1 MALEEFILLGDALWL
16 DFVNSAR
23 GRTAASPDRLRDP
36 DAWARWSSLQHLDGG
51 IDLVSFPRMLEFRTR
66 LTELAEAMHDG
77 RAATGGVIAL
87 LNEHLGRTAGRQQ
100 LTRVGGRWQLRFAA
114 LQPPAALEAIAR
126 SAAATL
132 ADGRVAVRRCSGE
145 GCSLLFT
152 DDSAHGSR
160 RWCDAAECGRDARV
174 ERRRGL
180 RR

>member
-23 GRTAASPDRLRDP
+23 GRTAASPDRLSDP
-36 DAWARWSSLQHLDGG
+36 DAWGRWSSLHHLDDAGAP
-51 IDLVSFPRMLEFRTR
+51 VPFAQVLELRAR

-77 RAATGGVIAL
+77 RVAPAGVIAV

-100 LTRVGGRWQLRFAA
+100 LTRLGGEWRLRFAPLRA
-114 LQPPAALEAIAR
+114 PAPLAAIAR

-132 ADGRVAVRRCSGE
+132 ADGRTAVRRCAGE
-145 GCSLLFT
+145 NCSLLFT
-152 DDSAHGSR
+152 DDSADGSR
-160 RWCDAAECGRDARV
+160 RWCDTAECGRDARI

>member
-1 MALEEFILLGDALWL
+1 
-16 DFVNSAR
+16 
-23 GRTAASPDRLRDP
+23 
-36 DAWARWSSLQHLDGG
+36 
-51 IDLVSFPRMLEFRTR
+51 
-66 LTELAEAMHDG
+66 
-77 RAATGGVIAL
+77 
-87 LNEHLGRTAGRQQ
+87 
-100 LTRVGGRWQLRFAA
+100 VGGEWRLRFAP
-114 LQPPAALEAIAR
+114 LRPPAPLEAIAR

-132 ADGRVAVRRCSGE
+132 ADGRMAVRRCSGE

>member
-23 GRTAASPDRLRDP
+23 GRRAASPDRLSDP
-36 DAWARWSSLQHLDGG
+36 DAWVRWSSLQHLDHAGE
-51 IDLVSFPRMLEFRTR
+51 LVPFGEILEFRAR

-77 RAATGGVIAL
+77 RVTPGGVIAV
-87 LNEHLGRTAGRQQ
+87 LNMHLGHTAGRQQ
-100 LTRVGGRWQLRFAA
+100 LTRVSGEWRLRFAP
-114 LQPPAALEAIAR
+114 LRPLGPLEAIAR

-132 ADGRVAVRRCSGE
+132 ADGRMAVRRCAAE

-152 DDSAHGSR
+152 DDSAGGSR
-160 RWCDAAECGRDARV
+160 RWCDAAECGRDARI

>member
-23 GRTAASPDRLRDP
+23 GRIAASPDRLSDP
-36 DAWARWSSLQHLDGG
+36 DAWARWSSLQHLDGAG
-51 IDLVSFPRMLEFRTR
+51 DLVPFAQILEFRAR

-77 RAATGGVIAL
+77 RVTPAGVIAV

-100 LTRVGGRWQLRFAA
+100 LTRVGGEWRLRFAP
-114 LQPPAALEAIAR
+114 LRPPGAARGDRPLRRGHAGGR
-126 SAAATL
+126 
-132 ADGRVAVRRCSGE
+132 ADGRPPLRGE

-152 DDSAHGSR
+152 DDSADGSR
-160 RWCDAAECGRDARV
+160 RWCDAAECGRDARI

>member
-23 GRTAASPDRLRDP
+23 GRIAASPDRLPDP
-36 DAWARWSSLQHLDGG
+36 DAWARWSSLQHLDGAG
-51 IDLVSFPRMLEFRTR
+51 DLVSFPRMLEFRAR

-77 RAATGGVIAL
+77 GVATAGVIAV
-87 LNEHLGRTAGRQQ
+87 LNEHLGRTDGRQQ
-100 LTRVGGRWQLRFAA
+100 LTRVGGRWRLRFAP
-114 LQPPAALEAIAR
+114 LRPPAPLEAIAR

-132 ADGRVAVRRCSGE
+132 ADERVAVRRCSAE

-160 RWCDAAECGRDARV
+160 RWCDPAECGRDARV

>member
-23 GRTAASPDRLRDP
+23 GRIAASPDRLPDP
-36 DAWARWSSLQHLDGG
+36 DAWARWSSLQQLDSAGG
-51 IDLVSFPRMLEFRTR
+51 VVTFPQILEFRTR

-77 RAATGGVIAL
+77 RVTPAGVIAV
-87 LNEHLGRTAGRQQ
+87 LNEHLGRTAGRQR
-100 LTRVGGRWQLRFAA
+100 LTRVGGEWQLRFAP
-114 LQPPAALEAIAR
+114 LRPPAPLEAIAR

-132 ADGRVAVRRCSGE
+132 ANRQLAVRRCAGE

-152 DDSAHGSR
+152 DDSADGSR
-160 RWCDAAECGRDARV
+160 RWCDAAECGRDARI

>member
-23 GRTAASPDRLRDP
+23 GRIAASPDRLSDP
-36 DAWARWSSLQHLDGG
+36 DAWARWSSLQQLDSAGR
-51 IDLVSFPRMLEFRTR
+51 VVTFPQILEFRTR

-77 RAATGGVIAL
+77 RVTPTGVIAV

-100 LTRVGGRWQLRFAA
+100 LTRVGGEWQLRFAP
-114 LQPPAALEAIAR
+114 LRPPAPLEAIAR

-132 ADGRVAVRRCSGE
+132 ANRQLAVRRCAGA

-152 DDSAHGSR
+152 DDSADGSR
-160 RWCDAAECGRDARV
+160 RWCDAAECGRDARI

>member
-23 GRTAASPDRLRDP
+23 GRIAASPDRLHDP
-36 DAWARWSSLQHLDGG
+36 DAWARWSSLQHLDGAG
-51 IDLVSFPRMLEFRTR
+51 DLVSFPQMLELRAR
-66 LTELAEAMHDG
+66 LAELAEAMHDG
-77 RAATGGVIAL
+77 RAAPAGAIAV

-100 LTRVGGRWQLRFAA
+100 LTRVGGEWRLRFAP
-114 LQPPAALEAIAR
+114 LRPPAPLEAIAR

-132 ADGRVAVRRCSGE
+132 ADERMAVRRCSGE

>member
-1 MALEEFILLGDALWL
+1 MPLEEFILLGDALWL

-23 GRTAASPDRLRDP
+23 GRIAASPDRLADP
-36 DAWARWSSLQHLDGG
+36 DAWTRWSSLQHLDGAG
-51 IDLVSFPRMLEFRTR
+51 DPVPFAQVLELRSR

-77 RAATGGVIAL
+77 RVAPAGVIAV
-87 LNEHLGRTAGRQQ
+87 LNDHLGRTTGRQQ
-100 LTRVGGRWQLRFAA
+100 LTRVGGEWRLRFAPLRA
-114 LQPPAALEAIAR
+114 PAPLEAIAR

-132 ADGRVAVRRCSGE
+132 ADGRTAVRRCAGE

-152 DDSAHGSR
+152 DDSADGGR
-160 RWCDAAECGRDARV
+160 RWCDAAECGRDARF

>member
-1 MALEEFILLGDALWL
+1 MPLEEFILLGDALWL

-23 GRTAASPDRLRDP
+23 GRIAASPDRLSDP
-36 DAWARWSSLQHLDGG
+36 DAWARWASLQHLDRAG
-51 IDLVSFPRMLEFRTR
+51 DLVPFAEILEFRAR

-77 RAATGGVIAL
+77 RVTPTGVIAV
-87 LNEHLGRTAGRQQ
+87 LNEQLGRTAGRQQ
-100 LTRVGGRWQLRFAA
+100 LTRLGGEWRLRFAP
-114 LQPPAALEAIAR
+114 LRPPAPLEAIAR

-132 ADGRVAVRRCSGE
+132 ADGRMAVRRCSGE

-160 RWCDAAECGRDARV
+160 RWCDAAECGRDVRI

>member
-23 GRTAASPDRLRDP
+23 GRFAASPDCLPDP
-36 DAWARWSSLQHLDGG
+36 DAWARWSSLQHLDGTG
-51 IDLVSFPRMLEFRTR
+51 DPVPFARILEFRSR
-66 LTELAEAMHDG
+66 LTGLAEAMHDG
-77 RAATGGVIAL
+77 RAAPAGVIAL

-100 LTRVGGRWQLRFAA
+100 LTRVGGAWRLRFAPVRR
-114 LQPPAALEAIAR
+114 LLPLEAIAR

-132 ADGRVAVRRCSGE
+132 SDGQTAVRRCAGE
-145 GCSLLFT
+145 CCSLLFT
-152 DDSAHGSR
+152 DHSASGSR
-160 RWCDAAECGRDARV
+160 RWCDPAECGRDARI

>member
-16 DFVNSAR
+16 DFVNSAG
-23 GRTAASPDRLRDP
+23 GRSAASPDRLPDP
-36 DAWARWSSLQHLDGG
+36 DAWARWSSLQHLDGAG
-51 IDLVSFPRMLEFRTR
+51 DPVPFPQILEVRTR

-77 RAATGGVIAL
+77 RVAPTGVIAV
-87 LNEHLGRTAGRQQ
+87 LNEHLGHTAGRQQ
-100 LTRVGGRWQLRFAA
+100 LTRVGGEWRLRFAP
-114 LQPPAALEAIAR
+114 LRPPAPLEAIAR

-132 ADGRVAVRRCSGE
+132 ADRQLTVRRCSAQ

-152 DDSAHGSR
+152 DDSADGNR
-160 RWCDAAECGRDARV
+160 RWCDAAECGRDARI